1 MHNLGVAVLLISY
14 VLYVS
19 STPAKYTTRFD
30 NLDIDQILK
39 SDRLLKHYVEC
50 LMDRGPC
57 TPEGS
62 ELRRYFP
69 DALKTD
75 CAKCSDTQKKKGNKT
90 IKYLRE
96 NRPHIYAE
104 LEQKYDP
111 EGVYRARDAKKKGG
125 GVFS

>member
-62 ELRRYFP
+62 ELRSKY
-69 DALKTD
+69 
-75 CAKCSDTQKKKGNKT
+75 KKKISFIN
-90 IKYLRE
+90 LR
-96 NRPHIYAE
+96 
-104 LEQKYDP
+104 
-111 EGVYRARDAKKKGG
+111 
-125 GVFS
+125 VFSIRGCSKMVKDNSGINF